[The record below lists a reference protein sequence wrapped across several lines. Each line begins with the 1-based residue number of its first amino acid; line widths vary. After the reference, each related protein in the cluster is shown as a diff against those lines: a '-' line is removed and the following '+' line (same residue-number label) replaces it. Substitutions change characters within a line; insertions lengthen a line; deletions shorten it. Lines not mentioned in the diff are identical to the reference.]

1 MTTSRSDVFTYS
13 PTMNYEAFYTFEGE
27 ETIAPTTAFLYG
39 NVPTP
44 EGASVMSISR
54 MGKIKYSTGNNNGD
68 DTPTGGEHVPTV
80 GDGSDIFVTSVA
92 EGINIA
98 VSEPQ
103 YVGVFSATGALL
115 YNGWVETA
123 VDVNLVSNGVYVVVG
138 ENNSVKVIY

>member
-1 MTTSRSDVFTYS
+1 MYNE
-13 PTMNYEAFYTFEGE
+13 TMNSETFDALEKK

-44 EGASVMSISR
+44 EGASVVSISR
-54 MGKIKYSTGNNNGD
+54 MGKIKYRTGDNNGD

-80 GDGSDIFVTSVA
+80 GGGSDIFVTSVV

-123 VDVNLVSNGVYVVVG
+123 VDVNLVVNGVYVVVG
-138 ENNSVKVIY
+138 ENESVKVIY